1 MRTAVLAD
9 LTLLIVLVICLYTDL
24 RDRKIYNPV
33 VLPAVALGVFVNSLQ
48 HGLPGLV
55 SSVTGFG
62 LGVALFILPFAMGG
76 LGAGDVK
83 LLGAI
88 GALKGASF
96 VLYAAAGTALSGGV
110 IALGFLLYQR
120 SLMRTVKRLC
130 LAVLFLFD
138 MNGRGCL
145 RSLELLEKKP
155 YSNLFPYGAAIFF
168 GVLLAYCY
176 VHRLLV

>member
-1 MRTAVLAD
+1 VLAD
-9 LTLLIVLVICLYTDL
+9 LTLLILIVICLYTDL
-24 RDRKIYNPV
+24 RERRIYNLV
-33 VLPAVALGVFVNSLQ
+33 VLPVAALGVLVNSLQ
-48 HGLPGLV
+48 HGLAGLE
-55 SSVTGFG
+55 SSIAGLG

-96 VLYAAAGTALSGGV
+96 VLYAAMGTALSGGV

-120 SLMRTVKRLC
+120 RLMKTVKRLC
-130 LAVLFLFD
+130 LAILFLFD
-138 MNGRGCL
+138 RSGKGCL
-145 RSLELLEKKP
+145 QSLELLEKEP
-155 YSNLFPYGAAIFF
+155 YNNLFPYGAAIFL
-168 GVLLAYCY
+168 GVLLAFFY